1 MASSARAHG
10 HPLYP
15 PAARSGC
22 GRGQF
27 SSPCRAASGG
37 TRNLRARQHRAG
49 WQDPAWQFRQLSG
62 PCRRPGVE
70 CLRHRYGAG
79 TGAYR
84 YRREVKRDSGGAE
97 ITRRTRAGR
106 RGNRHNGCS
115 ALPKKTFEVAAN
127 TALIVQVKDNP
138 PPLNQK
144 IQEIASTTAP
154 IDAIG
159 SRTKGRNRDERRTV
173 TVFDPAE
180 DLATTEW
187 HPHVAAIVCVE
198 RKVFTRIVASGLWDW
213 STETAFYVSNTMLTA
228 VHAADAI
235 RGHWKIETT
244 SHYSRDVTFGED
256 KSRIRS
262 NPGVFARLRSFA
274 FNILKSS
281 KTSTLCQ
288 DRYRAA
294 LAGIDNLLEVLAI
307 P

>member
-1 MASSARAHG
+1 
-10 HPLYP
+10 
-15 PAARSGC
+15 
-22 GRGQF
+22 
-27 SSPCRAASGG
+27 
-37 TRNLRARQHRAG
+37 
-49 WQDPAWQFRQLSG
+49 
-62 PCRRPGVE
+62 
-70 CLRHRYGAG
+70 
-79 TGAYR
+79 
-84 YRREVKRDSGGAE
+84 
-97 ITRRTRAGR
+97 
-106 RGNRHNGCS
+106 
-115 ALPKKTFEVAAN
+115 LPKKTFEVAAEAN
-127 TALIVQVKDNP
+127 TALIVQVKDNQP
-138 PPLNQK
+138 TLNQK

-154 IDAIG
+154 IEAIG

-180 DLATTEW
+180 KLASTEW
-187 HPHVAAIVCVE
+187 HPHVAAIVRVE
-198 RKVFTRIVASGLWDW
+198 RKVFTRW
-213 STETAFYVSNTMLTA
+213 STETAFYVSNTTLTA
-228 VHAADAI
+228 VNAADAI